1 MGSAPVSTATPGLA
15 VNAGRLSNCASS
27 CQMARPVLC
36 FYRATNQCPGKRE
49 DLSQCAAIQLGLKP
63 KAQVHSRALCGSQM
77 EHAHKKR
84 GGGSGHSRYLETGTA
99 LGSHSSGFSLCLANR
114 LVADAFPASCEE
126 DRGDLQQ
133 NAAARRRRP
142 LLTRRLISTHG
153 SRMQACVSDA
163 IYTTA
168 NTFTLGV
175 KENTD
180 KENKQQLHPVTGEPA
195 P

>member
-1 MGSAPVSTATPGLA
+1 MNTVHPSLLTRRRLSACMTSVVSFVQTRQPAKRCDGLCSSTATPGLA

-27 CQMARPVLC
+27 CQMARPVLS
-36 FYRATNQCPGKRE
+36 FDRAINQSPGKRE

-63 KAQVHSRALCGSQM
+63 KAQVHSRVLCGLQT

-84 GGGSGHSRYLETGTA
+84 GGCSGHTRYLEIGTA

-133 NAAARRRRP
+133 NAAARRLRP
-142 LLTRRLISTHG
+142 
-153 SRMQACVSDA
+153 
-163 IYTTA
+163 
-168 NTFTLGV
+168 
-175 KENTD
+175 
-180 KENKQQLHPVTGEPA
+180 
-195 P
+195 